1 MLGRVERV
9 GREYEI
15 VVERA
20 AEDGR
25 VAVRPIEGAGRDGAG
40 GREGGVFRDVGLE
53 VWEDGGEV
61 GEVGVGGEEGG
72 GG

>member
-15 VVERA
+15 VERA

-40 GREGGVFRDVGLE
+40 SREGGVFRDVGSE
-53 VWEDGGEV
+53 VGEDGGEV
-61 GEVGVGGEEGG
+61 GEVGAGGEEGG